1 MGCPVTGSENLPNF
15 GPFMQPVTSSVTDK
29 STRPSHPFR
38 RALLRGLGIV
48 LPPLLTVVVFIWAWT
63 LIAQYVLHPV
73 EGVASWTLIRLE
85 WDVRRTPPDEAD
97 IENYQLL
104 STREWIPRH
113 VYERVTENPGTERPV
128 TANQY
133 YRRYVRI
140 QYLQPWIVIP
150 TFLLFFISLLYL
162 LGWLLAAGVGRLM
175 WASFERLIDR
185 LPLIRNV
192 YSSVKQVTDFV
203 FSEQTI
209 EFNRVVAV
217 EYPRKGIWSIG
228 FVTGESL
235 LDIRSA
241 VNEPVVSLLMPTSP
255 LPMTGFTITMRKS
268 ETIDLDMT
276 IDQAIQFMVSCGV
289 VIPPLQ
295 LQSSEPSSRLSAEL
309 FSVAQLPDATTSAD
323 DSSASSTEDS
333 DKSSSPTVSNHK
345 PSKS

>member
-1 MGCPVTGSENLPNF
+1 
-15 GPFMQPVTSSVTDK
+15 MQPQPPDFTDK
-29 STRPSHPFR
+29 STTATHPFR

-63 LIAQYVLHPV
+63 LIDQYVLRPV
-73 EGVASWTLIRLE
+73 EGVASWALIRME
-85 WDVRRTPPDEAD
+85 WDVRRSQPDEAVID
-97 IENYQLL
+97 DYQLL

-128 TANQY
+128 TAGQY

-140 QYLQPWIVIP
+140 QYLQPWVVIP

-255 LPMTGFTITMRKS
+255 LPMTGFTITVLKS

-276 IDQAIQFMVSCGV
+276 VDQAVQFMVSCGV
-289 VIPPLQ
+289 VVPPRQ
-295 LQSSEPSSRLSAEL
+295 LQRSERPSRLSAEL
-309 FSVAQLPDATTSAD
+309 FSTAKLPGASSSGD
-323 DSSASSTEDS
+323 DSSSSDVKDS
-333 DKSSSPTVSNHK
+333 ATSSSPSASNHK

>member
-1 MGCPVTGSENLPNF
+1 MLPEPSN
-15 GPFMQPVTSSVTDK
+15 VSDR
-29 STRPSHPFR
+29 STPAPHPFR

-48 LPPLLTVVVFIWAWT
+48 MPPLLTVVVFIWAWT
-63 LIAQYVLHPV
+63 LIDQYVLRPV
-73 EGVASWTLIRLE
+73 EGVASWALIRME
-85 WDVRRTPPDEAD
+85 WDVRRTRPDEAI
-97 IENYQLL
+97 IEDYQLL

-113 VYERVTENPGTERPV
+113 IYERVTENPGTERPV
-128 TANQY
+128 TAGQY

-140 QYLQPWIVIP
+140 QYLQPWVVIP

-235 LDIRSA
+235 LDLRSA

-255 LPMTGFTITMRKS
+255 LPMTGFTITIRKS

-289 VIPPLQ
+289 VVPPRQ
-295 LQSSEPSSRLSAEL
+295 LQRLEPSSRFPAEL
-309 FSVAQLPDATTSAD
+309 FSTAKLPGSTASAEDATSSDDADSETDTSPA
-323 DSSASSTEDS
+323 A
-333 DKSSSPTVSNHK
+333 SNHK